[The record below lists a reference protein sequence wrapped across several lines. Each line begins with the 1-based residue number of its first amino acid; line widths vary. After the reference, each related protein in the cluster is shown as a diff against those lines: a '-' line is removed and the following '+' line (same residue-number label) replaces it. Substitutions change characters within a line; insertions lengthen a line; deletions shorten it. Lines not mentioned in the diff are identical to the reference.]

1 MPPSSRASQP
11 TSFAGEPFITE
22 ATGVPAGIASRRPTR
37 TLGNVPVITAAQGLS
52 VPTAGCGKHAS
63 VIGLMSGAKEALLE
77 RFPVVS
83 NVAFM
88 R

>member
-11 TSFAGEPFITE
+11 ISFAGEPFATE
-22 ATGVPAGIASRRPTR
+22 DTGVPAGIASRRPTR
-37 TLGNVPVITAAQGLS
+37 TLGNVPVITAQGLF

-77 RFPVVS
+77 RFPAVS